1 MKTLDQ
7 MVKMMAEYQLGK
19 QLTDEE
25 TASILTFL
33 KALKGEIPTDYVK
46 APKLPEST
54 ADTPKA

>member
-1 MKTLDQ
+1 

-46 APKLPEST
+46 APKLPEGT